1 MTVRSSD
8 YQDNVRNYSLRVNE
22 KLTMEDFIRISDPWS
37 FEQLITMKDLNI
49 EDKENYSVKTRIQF
63 TGHFWRQQ
71 IEWDGDVEQQTII
84 SFDIEKGF
92 TFQPEYSWYESPKG
106 NLFYWQDFDIEKA
119 IWTSTIGSQKSGMIW
134 NTFDLNNGI
143 WK

>member
-1 MTVRSSD
+1 
-8 YQDNVRNYSLRVNE
+8 
-22 KLTMEDFIRISDPWS
+22 MEDFIRISDPWS

-92 TFQPEYSWYESPKG
+92 TF
-106 NLFYWQDFDIEKA
+106 
-119 IWTSTIGSQKSGMIW
+119 
-134 NTFDLNNGI
+134 
-143 WK
+143 